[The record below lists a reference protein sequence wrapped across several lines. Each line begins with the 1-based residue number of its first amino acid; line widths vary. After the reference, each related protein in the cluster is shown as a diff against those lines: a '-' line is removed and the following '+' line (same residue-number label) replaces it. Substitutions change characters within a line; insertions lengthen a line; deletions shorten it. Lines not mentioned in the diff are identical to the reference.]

1 MPPKKNP
8 NFEVEMDAKLKSLE
22 TVLLQAITSS
32 ESRITKRLDD
42 MNDKI
47 VELTEKVETL
57 EEKHDTL
64 RDDHDDL
71 KKTVMEMKNQLDELK
86 EYKKTQEKATI
97 TAKNQAVM
105 MEYHSKKYNSI
116 LYNWP
121 ENKAW
126 ESPDD
131 SRKEL
136 DKFLKNVLEI
146 ENVDAIMIAN
156 CHRLGT
162 VQTNDDGGPP
172 KPRPLIF
179 RALFWKDRET
189 IIEKSHRL
197 LKQYNLKHKTR
208 YGVSQQLPKR
218 MQENKNSL
226 INVFKDARKNKLK
239 TKWKINYTDA
249 IYYLSV
255 DGKDVLPT

>member
-1 MPPKKNP
+1 MPPKKSSNS
-8 NFEVEMDAKLKSLE
+8 EVEMDAKLKSLE
-22 TVLLQAITSS
+22 TVLLHAITSS
-32 ESRITKRLDD
+32 ETRITKRLDE
-42 MNDKI
+42 MNGKI

-64 RDDHDDL
+64 QDDHDSL

-146 ENVDAIMIAN
+146 ENVDEIMIAN
-156 CHRLGT
+156 
-162 VQTNDDGGPP
+162 
-172 KPRPLIF
+172 
-179 RALFWKDRET
+179 
-189 IIEKSHRL
+189 
-197 LKQYNLKHKTR
+197 
-208 YGVSQQLPKR
+208 
-218 MQENKNSL
+218 
-226 INVFKDARKNKLK
+226 
-239 TKWKINYTDA
+239 
-249 IYYLSV
+249 
-255 DGKDVLPT
+255 